1 MSYSVPKL
9 IDCNA
14 RSKRIRLSNKM
25 LIIGRCVEVEH
36 GEVLSFFKDTGYSVF
51 SVCLEEEHIN
61 MVGFKLAGI
70 LRRCRDFLKEVAV
83 LTVDGS
89 PHCVQLHFMVEEA
102 FKVTGLEGEIRR
114 KHFVIVRGEGVVEVP
129 KESVKVARYLSKVS
143 KLIKQCRG

>member
-1 MSYSVPKL
+1 MVHTVPKL

-14 RSKRIRLSNKM
+14 RSRMLRSSDKV
-25 LIIGRCVEVEH
+25 LIIGRCVEIEH
-36 GEVLSFFKDTGYSVF
+36 GNVLATFKDSGYSIL

-70 LRRCRDFLKEVAV
+70 MRRCRDFLKEVAI

-102 FKVTGLEGEIRR
+102 FKITGLEGKMQRR
-114 KHFVIVRGEGVVEVP
+114 HFVIVKGEGVVEIP
-129 KESVKVARYLSKVS
+129 KEGVKVARYLSKIS
-143 KLIKQCRG
+143 KLIERCGH